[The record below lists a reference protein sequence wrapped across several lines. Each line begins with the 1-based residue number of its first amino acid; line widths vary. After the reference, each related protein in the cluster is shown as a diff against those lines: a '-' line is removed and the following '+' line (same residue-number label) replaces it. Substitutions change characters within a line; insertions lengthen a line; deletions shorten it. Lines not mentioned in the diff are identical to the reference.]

1 MIQVKTSRELQRI
14 PSLLK
19 NFFIDYLGNIYLEKL
34 PIDLE
39 EFNNLTNLDIDDV
52 NILILVTFHNFRW
65 PPVYWKYLKV
75 IRTFNEEPLP
85 ENMLLGISDPVES
98 LEYKDF
104 YMIPYFSNYVVSH
117 TGLLI
122 KKSTGLVIQPSETI
136 DGYFTYRMTG
146 DNDRTQNYN
155 RHRILALAF
164 LEYNDDIERL
174 EVNHI
179 DGIKGNDDLS
189 NLEWVTPAQN
199 IAHAIEHGLNKPIQP
214 IAVRNI
220 HNGNVY
226 IYTSYSEAAR
236 AMNMSRQT
244 IARYAKTEGYRA
256 FNGYQFMNYTSGT
269 NWPEIEN
276 ESGLYKVTFTNGES
290 KLCSCKEA
298 AELCDVTRTS
308 LLRLLREGR
317 NKGRNENTVER
328 MVLTSGD

>member
-1 MIQVKTSRELQRI
+1 MIKNNVKNIRGGYKTISIYRKTKVVHR
-14 PSLLK
+14 LLCLTFK
-19 NFFIDYLGNIYLEKL
+19 KYNTNPKKL
-34 PIDLE
+34 
-39 EFNNLTNLDIDDV
+39 F
-52 NILILVTFHNFRW
+52 
-65 PPVYWKYLKV
+65 
-75 IRTFNEEPLP
+75 
-85 ENMLLGISDPVES
+85 
-98 LEYKDF
+98 
-104 YMIPYFSNYVVSH
+104 
-117 TGLLI
+117 
-122 KKSTGLVIQPSETI
+122 
-136 DGYFTYRMTG
+136 
-146 DNDRTQNYN
+146 
-155 RHRILALAF
+155 
-164 LEYNDDIERL
+164 
-174 EVNHI
+174 VNHI
-179 DGIKGNDDLS
+179 DGNGGNNNLS

-256 FNGYQFMNYTSGT
+256 FNGYQFMNYSSGT
-269 NWPEIEN
+269 NWPDIEN
-276 ESGLYKVTFTNGES
+276 ESGLYKVTFPNGES